1 MSAARPQLKFMLLS
15 GMLLCPTASLSDSLL
30 PSQDQPTFFNVR
42 ICRDRQVL
50 SVLKAAAG
58 RQTKESRVAPTSP
71 VPQSAP
77 EASARAHRGG
87 IRVARWRNKR
97 TGSCHITDRT
107 LCCVLSHGIE
117 FGKTLMAK
125 KRKKHNLA
133 GLDFQGLMDL
143 RSQVDEAL
151 TGYRSTLERQL
162 AALGSS
168 VASLGGKVA
177 RGMRASKLKGMKVA
191 PKYRGPDGDTWAGRG
206 ATPRWLKAAIKEGK
220 KLEDFLIDKA
230 TPTKRATKRRKKK

>member
-1 MSAARPQLKFMLLS
+1 
-15 GMLLCPTASLSDSLL
+15 
-30 PSQDQPTFFNVR
+30 
-42 ICRDRQVL
+42 
-50 SVLKAAAG
+50 
-58 RQTKESRVAPTSP
+58 
-71 VPQSAP
+71 
-77 EASARAHRGG
+77 
-87 IRVARWRNKR
+87 
-97 TGSCHITDRT
+97 
-107 LCCVLSHGIE
+107 
-117 FGKTLMAK
+117 MAK

-162 AALGSS
+162 EALGSS

-177 RGMRASKLKGMKVA
+177 RGIRGSKLKGMKVA
-191 PKYRGPDGDTWAGRG
+191 VGDTWAGRG